1 MTTLPPEL
9 IEIIVR
15 EVWHS
20 DMPSYIRKLFM
31 TTCPRINR
39 AWKAVYAPIASQDIP
54 LPVSSTSKNTKREL
68 EGAVKEAYRY
78 LIGLPNII
86 GFQTLFPLIP
96 YISFEIIWIGI
107 GRFAPLKPLRGVPI
121 RARYDRLLSNAF
133 SPNCPRGWAQM
144 DVYIAMPDP
153 DPSGVIRNSIWS
165 HILRDL
171 RNVGVPKHFFGI
183 IVADP
188 GSYDVFVEDGV
199 RHFVQATYIFERNFK
214 DRHLTDYDSRNIN
227 KRLWLASN
235 NRHTLALRCFT
246 SLFHRWECKR
256 VQSSLPLIV
265 SGRWPSTN
273 YLFISSYLYMH
284 SYFEE
289 MSVPSFARM
298 LSLKITFLSNK
309 FSVLIHE
316 IEILEDAVDS
326 TPTLAVISAQERTDN
341 ASFPVDFAN
350 SATTTAV
357 LKRVPGI
364 IF

>member
-39 AWKAVYAPIASQDIP
+39 AWKAVYAPIASQDMYITNLAFLDYLCRIAHLRKSIIYRDFIP
-54 LPVSSTSKNTKREL
+54 RLTQTITCFIDLQEHEREL
-68 EGAVKEAYRY
+68 EGAVKEVYRY

-96 YISFEIIWIGI
+96 YISFEIVWIGI

-171 RNVGVPKHFFGI
+171 SNVGVPKHFFGI

-188 GSYDVFVEDGV
+188 RSYDMFVEDGV
-199 RHFVQATYIFERNFK
+199 RHFVQATYIFERNLK

-246 SLFHRWECKR
+246 SLFRRWEYRR

-273 YLFISSYLYMH
+273 YLFSEKAM
-284 SYFEE
+284 
-289 MSVPSFARM
+289 V
-298 LSLKITFLSNK
+298 
-309 FSVLIHE
+309 
-316 IEILEDAVDS
+316 
-326 TPTLAVISAQERTDN
+326 
-341 ASFPVDFAN
+341 
-350 SATTTAV
+350 
-357 LKRVPGI
+357 
-364 IF
+364 